1 MELEYWQPLL
11 VGWGVGMA
19 MGFTLAVISVCCY
32 KQARAEVEQNER
44 EQEEIQQPERS
55 SSEAEVLIE
64 QSSSEAERSH
74 NEVER
79 SHNEVERS
87 SSKAERPPAYSQQ
100 STECSTFPRPKK
112 FKYSLV
118 KLFN

>member
-19 MGFTLAVISVCCY
+19 MGFILAMISVCCY

-44 EQEEIQQPERS
+44 EQEEIQQPEQS
-55 SSEAEVLIE
+55 SSEAEVLI
-64 QSSSEAERSH
+64 
-74 NEVER
+74 
-79 SHNEVERS
+79 
-87 SSKAERPPAYSQQ
+87 KQ
-100 STECSTFPRPKK
+100 STEGSTFPRPKK